1 MSIDEKKNSEKMKKM
16 DPKKAD
22 QMLRL
27 GMGMGS
33 QRYSVLYF
41 TPCLSSSLF

>member
-1 MSIDEKKNSEKMKKM
+1 MSIDEKKNAETMKKM

-33 QRYSVLYF
+33 HR
-41 TPCLSSSLF
+41 